1 MKFLMIMLDWL
12 GAAGFAY
19 IATVIA
25 TKGGTPLTTFE
36 VSALMLLYVIA
47 MRSRNEKE
55 D

>member
-12 GAAGFAY
+12 GY
-19 IATVIA
+19 IATIIA

-47 MRSRNEKE
+47 MQSRKEKE